1 MANKFKVIGG
11 LSRKARFNITIVV
24 IILFLVVAV
33 FASINQIKKI
43 IEKRKEITELEERL
57 SWHRNENIE
66 LLALEKSLYDQEG
79 IELEAR
85 KQFNMTYED
94 EKNIS
99 VVLDREENEIRTGAE
114 AKQDY
119 SSNNLW
125 GNIGVFYNQEI
136 KDK

>member
-1 MANKFKVIGG
+1 MTNKLKVIGG
-11 LSRKARFNITIVV
+11 LSRKARFNITIV
-24 IILFLVVAV
+24 IILIFLVLAV
-33 FASINQIKKI
+33 FASIDQIKKI
-43 IEKRKEITELEERL
+43 IEKRKEITELEEKL

-85 KQFNMTYED
+85 KQFNLTYED

-99 VVLDREENEIRTGAE
+99 VVLDGGGNEMRTGAE
-114 AKQDY
+114 AKQNY

-125 GNIGVFYNQEI
+125 GNIEIFYYQEI